1 MTDKALMTLMLYG
14 ECRSESQFG
23 KLCVAST
30 VMNRLYLSEDKGI
43 TWWGNSIETIIKAP
57 MQYQGFVNR
66 DPSELE
72 NDLSYKECKQ
82 VAIAV
87 LDFGIVV
94 PDITHFAGDNIDLE
108 KLLKL
113 KYCFEVGNHRFYQ
126 EEY

>member
-14 ECRSESQFG
+14 ECRGESQYG

-30 VMNRLYLSEDKGI
+30 VMNRLYLSEDKGV
-43 TWWGNSIETIIKAP
+43 TWWGNSIKTIIKAP

-66 DPSELE
+66 DPSELK

-87 LDFGIVV
+87 LDFGVVV
-94 PDITHFAGDNIDLE
+94 PNITHFAGDNIDLE

>member
-14 ECRSESQFG
+14 ECRGESQFG

-30 VMNRLYLSEDKGI
+30 VMNRLYLSEDKGV

-72 NDLSYKECKQ
+72 NDEAYKACRQ
-82 VAIAV
+82 IAIAV

-94 PDITHFAGDNIDLE
+94 PEITHFVTIDYPDFIGME
-108 KLLKL
+108 YK
-113 KYCFEVGNHRFYQ
+113 FTVGNHKFFKEKY
-126 EEY
+126 